1 MKYEIYSFFLHLS
14 GLILLLAE
22 LTSCREPKSS
32 VKKVFGI
39 MESKMMHRKILH
51 MN

>member
-1 MKYEIYSFFLHLS
+1 M
-14 GLILLLAE
+14 LLLAE

-32 VKKVFGI
+32 VKNVFGV
-39 MESKMMHRKILH
+39 MESKMLYRNFLL